1 MKTLIILLLS
11 LSLFAV
17 DEDEGLFG
25 KKKADFLEK
34 MKANDNPQPEDIE
47 CVENAKT
54 RNSLNQCEKS
64 MKGRRREER
73 KNPKKE
79 ASDLDQ

>member
-11 LSLFAV
+11 LSLFAS
-17 DEDEGLFG
+17 DDKALFA

-34 MKANDNPQPEDIE
+34 MKANDNPGPEDIE
-47 CVENAKT
+47 CVEKAQS
-54 RNSLNQCEKS
+54 RNSLNLCEKS

-73 KNPKKE
+73 KNPGKE
-79 ASDLDQ
+79 EVDLEQ

>member
-1 MKTLIILLLS
+1 MKILIILLLS
-11 LSLFAV
+11 LSAFATEDKGLFA
-17 DEDEGLFG
+17 

-34 MKANDNPQPEDIE
+34 MKANDNPGPEDIE

-64 MKGRRREER
+64 MKGRRRDER
-73 KNPKKE
+73 KNPEKE
-79 ASDLDQ
+79 EIDLDQ